1 MINLIVLSLILF
13 TTHLTVVLA
22 ASNSQYNEAV
32 FQAPT
37 LEQIN
42 PGDSHDTLPEP
53 PIGQPPFL
61 TQDLVLHYKLD
72 DVDYFTPHYFPSF
85 SVESTQLP
93 GFTRFRPITVLSV
106 PVPSCGTIT
115 DKTLRPLIQ
124 GYLEKDDVIAKAWL
138 RTVMVIPSDIFTN
151 GCPVNISTDALNFL
165 KEEMGTERVLL
176 DEEIVQDNPVE
187 TGQLGVEIQRIYT
200 FYLPKQL
207 AGPFLARTT
216 DSSFKLYPVFR
227 MYSDIYQTFV
237 TGIYP
242 LGDGKGTYRTLDR
255 VDEQGRRL
263 IPVPSRL
270 YTSTTTGSLSGKR
283 VAIKDVYDI
292 RGVPTIASS
301 RVYMDWRGVVN
312 TSASS
317 VKKLE
322 QAGCAL
328 VGKVKTTQWCVLYHV
343 QMYLTHGNGS
353 PFSPRG
359 DQYQSCGSSSSGS
372 ACALAGYPWLDYAIG
387 SDTTGS
393 VRYPAL
399 VTGLYG
405 NRPTT
410 GMLTLDGVVPCLKST
425 DTASV
430 LSRSPVDF
438 KKFLETWYA
447 ESPINRRF
455 THLPRKLVFPRDSI
469 SGLSPHLTEMIEEF
483 LRGTEKV
490 LGTSVDAFN
499 ISEAAIA
506 AGWTLDKM
514 NDLISKFDEYVARQP
529 THIFRRSW
537 EVVGKSLFDSYAQQ
551 HDGAS
556 PPFGS
561 ILANNWKKARDHPWS
576 QKEYQEI
583 QQDVGRFKKW
593 FNEVILERDEETCS
607 KAILVEPFA
616 LDEVPTYRETR
627 LNQGPSPLG
636 AIYSPFDHGR
646 ICSMADCP
654 HYIVPIGQVDFSSV
668 VSEKTEKHPI
678 VLGLIAYPGC
688 DFMLLELIQR
698 LQAAGVI
705 REVKTG
711 RTAF

>member
-1 MINLIVLSLILF
+1 M
-13 TTHLTVVLA
+13 
-22 ASNSQYNEAV
+22 
-32 FQAPT
+32 
-37 LEQIN
+37 
-42 PGDSHDTLPEP
+42 
-53 PIGQPPFL
+53 
-61 TQDLVLHYKLD
+61 
-72 DVDYFTPHYFPSF
+72 
-85 SVESTQLP
+85 
-93 GFTRFRPITVLSV
+93 TVLSV
-106 PVPSCGTIT
+106 PVLPCGTIIG
-115 DKTLRPLIQ
+115 KTLRPLIQ

-138 RTVMVIPSDIFTN
+138 RTVMVIPNDISTN
-151 GCPVNISTDALNFL
+151 GCPVSIGTDALNFL

-176 DEEIVQDNPVE
+176 DEEILQGDTVE
-187 TGQLGVEIQRIYT
+187 TGRLDVEIRG
-200 FYLPKQL
+200 FALFAFPSSSL
-207 AGPFLARTT
+207 APFSPVRLAAA
-216 DSSFKLYPVFR
+216 SSSIR
-227 MYSDIYQTFV
+227 
-237 TGIYP
+237 
-242 LGDGKGTYRTLDR
+242 GTYRTLDR

-283 VAIKDVYDI
+283 VAIKDIYDI
-292 RGVPTIASS
+292 RGVPTVVAS
-301 RVYMDWRGVVN
+301 RIYMDWRGVVN
-312 TSASS
+312 TSASA
-317 VKKLE
+317 VKRLE

-328 VGKVKTTQWCVLYHV
+328 VGKTKTSQMMMVGYTIEGTYDDLY
-343 QMYLTHGNGS
+343 

-372 ACALAGYPWLDYAIG
+372 ACALAGYPWLDYAVG

-393 VRYPAL
+393 VRHPAL

-410 GMLTLDGVVPCLKST
+410 GMLTLDGAVPCLNST
-425 DTASV
+425 DTAGV
-430 LSRSPVDF
+430 FSRSPVDF

-447 ESPINRRF
+447 GSPINRRF

-469 SGLSPHLTEMIEEF
+469 SGLSPHLTGMIEEF

-506 AGWTLDKM
+506 AGWTLDKI
-514 NDLISKFDEYVARQP
+514 DGLTSKFDEY
-529 THIFRRSW
+529 IMRRSW
-537 EVVGKSLFDSYAQQ
+537 EDVGRSLFDSYAQQ

-556 PPFGS
+556 PPLGS
-561 ILANNWKKARDHPWS
+561 FLANNWKKARDHPWS

-583 QQDVGRFKKW
+583 QQDIGQFKKW
-593 FNEVILERDEETCS
+593 FNEMILERDEETCS
-607 KAILVEPFA
+607 NAILVAPFA
-616 LDEVPTYRETR
+616 LDTVPLYRELR
-627 LNQGPSPLG
+627 LIQGRAPLRS
-636 AIYSPFDHGR
+636 IKSPFDHGH

-654 HYIVPIGQVDFSSV
+654 HYIVPIGQVDFPSV
-668 VSEKTEKHPI
+668 VSEKTEKHP
-678 VLGLIAYPGC
+678 VAMGLIAYPSC

>member
-1 MINLIVLSLILF
+1 MINLMILSLILF
-13 TTHLTVVLA
+13 TTHLTVLLA

-37 LEQIN
+37 LGQIN
-42 PGDSHDTLPEP
+42 PGDSHDTLLE
-53 PIGQPPFL
+53 PPFL
-61 TQDLVLHYKLD
+61 TRDLVLYYKLD

-93 GFTRFRPITVLSV
+93 GFAHFTPMTVLPV
-106 PVPSCGTIT
+106 PVLPCGTIT
-115 DKTLRPLIQ
+115 GKTLRPLIQ

-138 RTVMVIPSDIFTN
+138 RTVMVIPNDISTN
-151 GCPVNISTDALNFL
+151 GCPVSIGTDALNFL

-176 DEEIVQDNPVE
+176 DEEILQGDTVE
-187 TGQLGVEIQRIYT
+187 TGRLDVEIQRIRT
-200 FYLPKQL
+200 FCLPKQL
-207 AGPFLARTT
+207 AGPFLARTAG
-216 DSSFKLYPVFR
+216 SSFKLYPVFR
-227 MYSDIYQTFV
+227 LYSDIYHTFV

-242 LGDGKGTYRTLDR
+242 LGDGRGTYRTLDR

-263 IPVPSRL
+263 VPVPSRL

-283 VAIKDVYDI
+283 VAIKDIYDI
-292 RGVPTIASS
+292 RGVPTVVAS
-301 RVYMDWRGVVN
+301 RIYMDWRGVVN
-312 TSASS
+312 TSASA
-317 VKKLE
+317 VKRLE

-328 VGKVKTTQWCVLYHV
+328 VGKTKTSQWCVLYHV
-343 QMYLTHGNGS
+343 QMHFAHANGS

-372 ACALAGYPWLDYAIG
+372 ACALAGYPWLDYAVG

-393 VRYPAL
+393 VRHPAL

-410 GMLTLDGVVPCLKST
+410 GMLTLDGAVPCLNST
-425 DTASV
+425 DTAGV
-430 LSRSPVDF
+430 FSRSPVDF

-447 ESPINRRF
+447 GSPINRRF

-506 AGWTLDKM
+506 AGWTLDKI
-514 NDLISKFDEYVARQP
+514 DGLTSK
-529 THIFRRSW
+529 RSW
-537 EVVGKSLFDSYAQQ
+537 EDVGRSLFDSYAQQ

-556 PPFGS
+556 PPLGS
-561 ILANNWKKARDHPWS
+561 FLANNWKKARDHPWS

-583 QQDVGRFKKW
+583 QQDIGQFKKW
-593 FNEVILERDEETCS
+593 FNEMILERDEETCS
-607 KAILVEPFA
+607 NAILVAPFA
-616 LDEVPTYRETR
+616 LDTVPLYRELR
-627 LNQGPSPLG
+627 LIQGRAPLRS
-636 AIYSPFDHGR
+636 IKSPFDHGH

-654 HYIVPIGQVDFSSV
+654 HYIVPIGQVDFPSV
-668 VSEKTEKHPI
+668 VSEKTEKHP
-678 VLGLIAYPGC
+678 VAMGLIAYPGC